1 MVFEKW
7 AFFWKGFASG
17 EALGNQVLNDHLEN
31 TFTKPMNSNSV
42 SETEQTPDAQAKS
55 ETPES
60 IPAHRCFSLDAM
72 VGRAFFSGLSRFL
85 SGATSSWYSQPD
97 TCQRVYFANHTSHL
111 DMLVIWSAMPE
122 YVRKVVRPVA
132 AKDYWSR
139 GFLKPYIAK
148 RLFNAILL
156 ERQNV
161 KVHHNPIDEM
171 LREMGDQYSIIIF
184 PEGGRQSSGQMAEFK
199 SGLYYMCK
207 KRPELELIPIYINNM
222 NRILPRGTYLPVP
235 LLSHVTFGNPIWL
248 EKNEKKQDF
257 LTRARQAVL
266 DLKNN

>member
-1 MVFEKW
+1 MP
-7 AFFWKGFASG
+7 
-17 EALGNQVLNDHLEN
+17 EAVPE
-31 TFTKPMNSNSV
+31 S
-42 SETEQTPDAQAKS
+42 EQTQNPKAEKA
-55 ETPES
+55 TPS
-60 IPAHRCFSLDAM
+60 PIPPHRCFAIDAV
-72 VGRAFFSGLSRFL
+72 VGRAIFSGLSRFL

-111 DMLVIWSAMPE
+111 DMLVIWSAMPD

-132 AKDYWSR
+132 AKDYWGN
-139 GFLKPYIAK
+139 GFFRPYIAK
-148 RLFNAILL
+148 RLFNCILL

-161 KVHHNPIDEM
+161 KVHHNPVDEM
-171 LREMGDQYSIIIF
+171 LHQMGSQYSIIIF
-184 PEGGRQSSGQMAEFK
+184 PEGGRQSSGQIAEFK

-235 LLSHVTFGNPIWL
+235 LLSHVTFGNPLWL

-257 LTRARQAVL
+257 LDRARQAIL
-266 DLKNN
+266 DLKKKSK